1 MYFLSA
7 APANFAGEL
16 GSSTRKTVQWTVFI
30 GIMRESEG
38 FPVWPKGPNCHGS
51 NQNLRRG
58 TVAAV
63 LCGISST
70 ISPACFPYYTISQS
84 EGGRKGKII
93 SNCKTEDQNADTE
106 AFNVRRSP
114 RVKRIGGI

>member
-16 GSSTRKTVQWTVFI
+16 GSSTRKTVQWTVFN

-70 ISPACFPYYTISQS
+70 ISPECFPYYTISPIILSIIKPQKS
-84 EGGRKGKII
+84 DDYLNCTVTIHLSSKAGR
-93 SNCKTEDQNADTE
+93 
-106 AFNVRRSP
+106 
-114 RVKRIGGI
+114 